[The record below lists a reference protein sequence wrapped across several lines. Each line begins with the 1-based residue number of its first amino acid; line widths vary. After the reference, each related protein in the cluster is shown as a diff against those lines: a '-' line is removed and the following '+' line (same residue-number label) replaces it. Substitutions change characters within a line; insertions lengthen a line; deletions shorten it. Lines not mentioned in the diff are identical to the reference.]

1 MKAFDELDD
10 LVADVIMAVLTT
22 TASERKQ
29 LIVVLPIIFRLPILS
44 QQLDFFGMLLWRAH
58 GKTRLWAYSVSA
70 RLMTTADN
78 VAPTFPSFKE
88 VSKAQDAG
96 HTVSIT
102 IDGEPYSRCH
112 NSKSCTNEL
121 GQLGRVGNP
130 SLFLPMNMM
139 LPAKINSRSSSN
151 NDNIT
156 TSTVKAAHAYVG
168 GFGSAGHT
176 AILDTEG
183 RLWVCGCDR
192 WQQLGLGSSQSGSS
206 GYTWTG
212 GRLWQEQLQL
222 NTHVVTL
229 LQTLDPSLGSAST
242 SVTAIAT
249 AASSDNDQSRRY
261 IRDVALGGDHTVI
274 LSANKRDVITFGKGA
289 EDQLGLSSKPFVS
302 APTKSKTL
310 SSKNNNLSA
319 VCAYRNCSLTLDDTG
334 QVISTTGKCSLDLP
348 GMKKALDICRK
359 RALVSGLI
367 QFDTKQSQQTP
378 EI

>member
-1 MKAFDELDD
+1 MNAEPTD
-10 LVADVIMAVLTT
+10 ATT
-22 TASERKQ
+22 
-29 LIVVLPIIFRLPILS
+29 
-44 QQLDFFGMLLWRAH
+44 
-58 GKTRLWAYSVSA
+58 
-70 RLMTTADN
+70 
-78 VAPTFPSFKE
+78 SFKE

-102 IDGEPYSRCH
+102 IDGRPYSRCH

-121 GQLGRVGNP
+121 GQLGRAGKS

-139 LPAKINSRSSSN
+139 LPVKRNSSNSNNNNN

-212 GRLWQEQLQL
+212 GKLWQEQLQL

-229 LQTLDPSLGSAST
+229 LQTLDPSLGSS
-242 SVTAIAT
+242 SMSST
-249 AASSDNDQSRRY
+249 AAAVGANDNHDQSRRY

-274 LSANKRDVITFGKGA
+274 LSANKRDVISFGKGA
-289 EDQLGLSSKPFVS
+289 EDQLGLSSRPFIS

-310 SSKNNNLSA
+310 SSKNGSNINA
-319 VCAYRNCSLTLDDTG
+319 VCAHRSCSLTLDDTG
-334 QVISTTGKCSLDLP
+334 QVISMTGKCSFELS
-348 GMKKALDICRK
+348 GMKKALDMCRK
-359 RALVSGLI
+359 RAHVSGLI
-367 QFDTKQSQQTP
+367 QYDKKQSQHKSG
-378 EI
+378 I

>member
-1 MKAFDELDD
+1 MNA
-10 LVADVIMAVLTT
+10 AA
-22 TASERKQ
+22 A
-29 LIVVLPIIFRLPILS
+29 IF
-44 QQLDFFGMLLWRAH
+44 
-58 GKTRLWAYSVSA
+58 
-70 RLMTTADN
+70 N
-78 VAPTFPSFKE
+78 VAPTSFKE
-88 VSKAQDAG
+88 VSKAQDSG

-102 IDGEPYSRCH
+102 IDGRPYSRCH

-121 GQLGRVGNP
+121 GQLGRTGNP
-130 SLFLPMNMM
+130 SLFLPMNMI
-139 LPAKINSRSSSN
+139 LPLAKRNSSKNNNNN
-151 NDNIT
+151 NDSFTASI
-156 TSTVKAAHAYVG
+156 VKAAHGYVG

-212 GRLWQEQLQL
+212 GKLWQEQLQL
-222 NTHVVTL
+222 NTHVVKL
-229 LQTLDPSLGSAST
+229 LQTLDPSLGSSST
-242 SVTAIAT
+242 SST
-249 AASSDNDQSRRY
+249 AAAANNNDDQSRRY

-310 SSKNNNLSA
+310 SSKSSSNISA
-319 VCAYRNCSLTLDDTG
+319 VCAYRNCSLTLGDTG
-334 QVISTTGKCSLDLP
+334 QVISTTGKCSLELQ
-348 GMKKALDICRK
+348 GMKKALDLCRK
-359 RALVSGLI
+359 RAHVSGLI
-367 QFDTKQSQQTP
+367 QHEKKQSQHKS

>member
-1 MKAFDELDD
+1 
-10 LVADVIMAVLTT
+10 
-22 TASERKQ
+22 
-29 LIVVLPIIFRLPILS
+29 
-44 QQLDFFGMLLWRAH
+44 
-58 GKTRLWAYSVSA
+58 
-70 RLMTTADN
+70 
-78 VAPTFPSFKE
+78 
-88 VSKAQDAG
+88 
-96 HTVSIT
+96 
-102 IDGEPYSRCH
+102 
-112 NSKSCTNEL
+112 
-121 GQLGRVGNP
+121 
-130 SLFLPMNMM
+130 MNML
-139 LPAKINSRSSSN
+139 LPAKINRSSGSRSSNSSN
-151 NDNIT
+151 NDSIT

-242 SVTAIAT
+242 SSTATAT
-249 AASSDNDQSRRY
+249 AASSDDDQSRRF

-274 LSANKRDVITFGKGA
+274 LSANKKDVITFGKGA

-310 SSKNNNLSA
+310 SSKNNSNISA

-334 QVISTTGKCSLDLP
+334 QVISKTGKCSLMDLP
-348 GMKKALDICRK
+348 GMKKALDKCRK
-359 RALVSGLI
+359 RAHVSGLI
-367 QFDTKQSQQTP
+367 QFDTKQSQKKHLK
-378 EI
+378 